1 MGRRKC
7 DLVTRGLLMGCAS
20 WVLLLIKF
28 KITVLFFF
36 EIKNHFFGGRNSRI
50 SAARP
55 NLSPQKYLNFFEM
68 FYPQEKA
75 FFIQ

>member
-7 DLVTRGLLMGCAS
+7 ALVTRGLLMGCAS

-36 EIKNHFFGGRNSRI
+36 EIKKPFFLVGVIPGFWQPDPVSYIKNI
-50 SAARP
+50 
-55 NLSPQKYLNFFEM
+55 
-68 FYPQEKA
+68 
-75 FFIQ
+75 